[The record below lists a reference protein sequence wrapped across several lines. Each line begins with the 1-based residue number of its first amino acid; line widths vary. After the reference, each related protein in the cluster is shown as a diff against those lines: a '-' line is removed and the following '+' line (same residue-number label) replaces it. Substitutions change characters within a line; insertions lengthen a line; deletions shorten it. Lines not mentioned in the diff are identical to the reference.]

1 MSFQCKLELRAIP
14 GKVDHAT
21 GFGRIAFSCPQKE
34 VMFGT
39 RSSVETL

>member
-1 MSFQCKLELRAIP
+1 MSFQCKLELQDSP

-21 GFGRIAFSCPQKE
+21 GFGRIAFSCPQEE

-39 RSSVETL
+39 RSFVESL